1 MGIALEVESCAR
13 MGHDWRGV
21 RIFSSGGRH
30 AQSVSQG
37 ELDHRCLDSC
47 LSILFTNIWLSHQIE
62 RDAIGINLA
71 GRQRMLSQQMS
82 KTVLLM
88 NRWPA
93 DAAERSALQQEL
105 SASYH
110 LFDDTLTAF
119 QQGGRVLDTQ
129 GKTLWIAPIKSAHSD
144 RTLSDAL
151 TIWAVWRPLFQ
162 QVSASS
168 SSLAQEHVAALERF
182 AQNDNRQILV
192 LMNALTTHLE
202 SEAHQNAEH
211 IRLFQM
217 IAMLL
222 ALLNFIVIL
231 VQFFRQLEQGRRNQ
245 DFLNR
250 IINKIDSSVLVHRQ
264 SGEIVSCNKPAGT
277 MFGMLPEQLLRRK
290 MDELLQPREA
300 ELAGVRPDGSE
311 FFAEI
316 HSVTLETD
324 GGIQITT
331 VHDVSAQRAIRNSLH
346 EIAYHDALTHLPNR
360 LLIFDR
366 LKQEISRARRYDES
380 FAVCFID
387 LDGFKRVNDQHGHA
401 VGDKLLQ
408 RVTDC
413 LKQCTRESDTLGRL
427 GGDEFVMILPNIRR
441 ANSACDL
448 AREVIDMIGAIRMID
463 EASIQVGASIGI
475 ALYPDH
481 GTTLEELLKQSD
493 QAMYEA
499 KRAGKNSLRLAD
511 LPDQVIEVTQ
521 FR

>member
-1 MGIALEVESCAR
+1 MLSRYRKANWTIVVSIA
-13 MGHDWRGV
+13 
-21 RIFSSGGRH
+21 IFLI
-30 AQSVSQG
+30 
-37 ELDHRCLDSC
+37 LDI
-47 LSILFTNIWLSHQIE
+47 SILFTNVWLSHQIE

-82 KTVLLM
+82 KTVLLL

-93 DAAERSALQQEL
+93 DTAELSALQQEL
-105 SASYH
+105 STAYH

-119 QQGGRVLDTQ
+119 QHGGKVVDTR
-129 GKTLWIAPIKSAHSD
+129 GKTMWIAPLKAVRSD
-144 RTLSDAL
+144 RTLSVAGA
-151 TIWAVWRPLFQ
+151 IWDQWRPRFQ
-162 QVSASS
+162 QIAGPDLPLTRASVSA
-168 SSLAQEHVAALERF
+168 LEPF
-182 AQNDNRQILV
+182 AQNDNRQLLV
-192 LMNALTTHLE
+192 LMNELTTQLE

-211 IRLFQM
+211 IRLFQT

-231 VQFFRQLEQGRRNQ
+231 VQFFRQLEHGQRNQ

-250 IINKIDSSVLVHRQ
+250 IINKIDSSVLVHRK
-264 SGEIVSCNKPAGT
+264 SGEIVSCNNPAGT
-277 MFGMLPEQLLRRK
+277 MFGIRQEQLLHLK
-290 MDELLQPREA
+290 IDDVLKPKGGELV
-300 ELAGVRPDGSE
+300 GVRLDGSE

-331 VHDVSAQRAIRNSLH
+331 VHDVSAQRAIRNSLQ

-366 LKQEISRARRYDES
+366 LKQEISRARRYDEN

-387 LDGFKRVNDQHGHA
+387 LDGFKRVNDQYGHA

-413 LKQCTRESDTLGRL
+413 LKRCTRETDTLGRL
-427 GGDEFVMILPNIRR
+427 GGDEFVMILSNIKL
-441 ANSACDL
+441 ASSACDL
-448 AREVIDMIGAIRMID
+448 ARKVIDMIGAIRVID
-463 EASIQVGASIGI
+463 DASIGVGASIGI

-481 GTTLEELLKQSD
+481 GITLEELLKKSD

-499 KRAGKNSLRLAD
+499 KRAGKNSLRLAE
-511 LPDQVIEVTQ
+511 LPDQVIEVAQ